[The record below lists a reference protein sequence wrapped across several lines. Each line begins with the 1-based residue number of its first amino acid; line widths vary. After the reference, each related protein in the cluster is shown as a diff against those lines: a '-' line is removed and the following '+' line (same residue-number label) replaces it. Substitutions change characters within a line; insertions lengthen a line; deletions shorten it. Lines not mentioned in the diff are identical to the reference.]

1 MRQSFNSLLRVRIPD
16 SLAARLEATA
26 DASART
32 LSDMT
37 REALIIGLER
47 FNSRLGDDAPKAA

>member
-1 MRQSFNSLLRVRIPD
+1 MRQPFNSLLRVRIPD
-16 SLAARLEATA
+16 ALAARLEATA

-47 FNSRLGDDAPKAA
+47 FNSRLNDDAPKAA